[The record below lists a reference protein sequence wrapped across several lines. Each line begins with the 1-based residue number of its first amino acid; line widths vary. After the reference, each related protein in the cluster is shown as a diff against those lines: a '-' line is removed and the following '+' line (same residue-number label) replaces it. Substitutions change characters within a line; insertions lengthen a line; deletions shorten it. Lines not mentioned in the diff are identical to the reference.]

1 MPAVAPS
8 GVGNNEYYRSDEEY
22 LQAVGDALR
31 TEYQA
36 IVDARIH
43 SADRRSLAHRSIR

>member
-8 GVGNNEYYRSDEEY
+8 GVGNNEYYGSEEEY

-36 IVDARIH
+36 IVECWFHPAG
-43 SADRRSLAHRSIR
+43 RRPLAHRSIR